1 MIVTPYSAG
10 CGALVSGI
18 QLATLS
24 NSELTVLRA
33 VLAEYGVLFFRDQ
46 DFPPA

>member
-24 NSELTVLRA
+24 DNELTELRA
-33 VLAEYGVLFFRDQ
+33 AFAEHGVLFF
-46 DFPPA
+46 P